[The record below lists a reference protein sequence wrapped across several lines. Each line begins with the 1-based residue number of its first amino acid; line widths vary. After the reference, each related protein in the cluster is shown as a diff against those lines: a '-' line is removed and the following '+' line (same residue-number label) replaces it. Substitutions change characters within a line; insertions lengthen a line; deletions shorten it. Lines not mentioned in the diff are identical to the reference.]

1 MKNTSTMLI
10 STCKISPL
18 RGGYWAAG
26 SAKEKGVNRNV
37 SCQEYKYHPS
47 KHVYNFTS
55 SKRVL
60 ERGICQEEDKI
71 GVYFL

>member
-1 MKNTSTMLI
+1 M
-10 STCKISPL
+10 
-18 RGGYWAAG
+18 G
-26 SAKEKGVNRNV
+26 SAKEKGVNRNM

-60 ERGICQEEDKI
+60 ERGICQEDKI